1 MWYMYI
7 LLLLLLGLELVKL
20 RAQAMQDACLEQH
33 SGMMTVIG
41 LNYQTLDH
49 CCQKTNADIKEP
61 ISITNYLFPS
71 GYVVSGT
78 KCALDYLKIR
88 ALQAGAASVKDVQ
101 VSGGFHSPLMS
112 SAVPKLENAVQRM
125 NVTMPCVPV
134 YSNVT
139 GQPYS
144 SIREIKEL
152 LVQQVVCPV
161 LWEQTIQN
169 MIVTFGEK
177 DFVEIGPGKQLKT
190 MLKRINK
197 IAYKDCMNIEA

>member
-1 MWYMYI
+1 MEI

-20 RAQAMQDACLEQH
+20 RAQAMQDACLERH
-33 SGMMTVIG
+33 SGMMTIIG
-41 LNYQTLDH
+41 LDYQTLDQ
-49 CCQKTNADIKEP
+49 CCQKTNTDIKEP
-61 ISITNYLFPS
+61 VSIANYLFPR

-78 KCALDYLKIR
+78 KCALDFLKIK
-88 ALQAGAASVKDVQ
+88 AVQAGAVSIKDVQ

-112 SAVPKLENAVQRM
+112 SAVPKLQDAIQRT

-139 GQPYS
+139 GEPYNNVS
-144 SIREIKEL
+144 EIKEL
-152 LVQQVVCPV
+152 LAKQVTCPV

-169 MIVTFGEK
+169 MVTTFGEK
-177 DFVEIGPGKQLKT
+177 DFVEIGPGRQLKT

-197 IAYKDCMNIEA
+197 TAYKDCMNIEA